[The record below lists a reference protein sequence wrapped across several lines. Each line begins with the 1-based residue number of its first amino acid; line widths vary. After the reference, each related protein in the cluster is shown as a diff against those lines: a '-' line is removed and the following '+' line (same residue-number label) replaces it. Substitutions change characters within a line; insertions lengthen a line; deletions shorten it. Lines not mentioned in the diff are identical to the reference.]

1 MAAAVAKVSRRNP
14 RSLVID
20 RSADSMDAAHTHTC
34 GSGPG
39 PARRWPWAALALSWT
54 ATAVLL
60 LLLAGAVRHDNIVR
74 AELDELRA
82 EVMQQSANRAADNQI
97 IGDRLDSITARSGE

>member
-1 MAAAVAKVSRRNP
+1 
-14 RSLVID
+14 
-20 RSADSMDAAHTHTC
+20 MDAAHTC
-34 GSGPG
+34 DGGPG

-60 LLLAGAVRHDNIVR
+60 LLLAGAVRHDNVVR

-82 EVMQQSANRAADNQI
+82 EVIRQSANRAADNQI
-97 IGDRLDSITARSGE
+97 IGDRLDSITVRSGEDPRRLTLHRTTFGLDGD

>member
-1 MAAAVAKVSRRNP
+1 
-14 RSLVID
+14 
-20 RSADSMDAAHTHTC
+20 MDAAHTHTC
-34 GSGPG
+34 GSGPA

-60 LLLAGAVRHDNIVR
+60 LLLAGAVRHDNVVR

-82 EVMQQSANRAADNQI
+82 EVMLQSANRAADNQI
-97 IGDRLDSITARSGE
+97 IGDRLDSIEARSGEDPGRRTLHRTTFGLDGD